1 MIVTK
6 NTINKNFLIKVLDNS
21 NQGIHIVDPTG
32 ITLYYNKLAEEI
44 DGISKEEILGKNM
57 KDLVKTGLFSTSVA
71 LDVIES
77 CERKE
82 VIQHINDKVVISTGV
97 PIMKGKDLEAVVV
110 FVKDSKALRD
120 MTLQLQDL
128 LVENNSMAQNLSRYN
143 SKFLK
148 EGIIISNSKAM
159 QRIMKVANRVSK
171 METPIFLLGEPGCG
185 KTMFAKYIHDNSL
198 RSDKPFIKVDCSAIP
213 KSIIEKELFDDKNSY
228 NGSLLKQAEGG
239 TLFIDEIADMPLP
252 CQQRLVYELNRIK
265 ETHTTDGGSPSIRII
280 AASNENI
287 SKNISDGK
295 FRMDLYYLLNIIPI
309 KIPPLRE
316 RGEDVIP
323 LINLFMNKYNEF
335 YNEDKSISPNCK
347 KFLINYSWPGNVRE
361 LENIIERLVVTS
373 DTDIIDVEHVEEFI
387 NNFYTKIDDGKT
399 FKEKVESYEKKLILE
414 YSKQVSSI
422 KELSI
427 LAGINESTLR
437 KKIERFNLNITFL

>member
-1 MIVTK
+1 MTK
-6 NTINKNFLIKVLDNS
+6 NIINKNFLTKVLDNS

-32 ITLYYNKLAEEI
+32 TTLYYNKLAEEI

-57 KDLVKTGLFSTSVA
+57 KDLVRTGLFSRSVA

-77 CERKE
+77 GKQKE
-82 VIQHINDKVVISTGV
+82 VVQHINDKIVIATGV

-110 FVKDSKALRD
+110 FVKDSKVLRD

-128 LVENNSMAQNLSRYN
+128 LIENNSMAENLSKYN
-143 SKFLK
+143 SKYLK

-171 METPIFLLGEPGCG
+171 LETPIFLLGEPGCG

-213 KSIIEKELFDDKNSY
+213 KSIIESELFDDDSY
-228 NGSLLKQAEGG
+228 NDSLLKQATNG

-265 ETHTTDGGSPSIRII
+265 ESMASTSNSPSIRII

-316 RGEDVIP
+316 RDEDVIP
-323 LINLFMNKYNEF
+323 LINLFLNKYNEF
-335 YNEDKSISPNCK
+335 YNEDKVISPNCK

-373 DTDIIDVEHVEEFI
+373 DDDVIDVKHVEEFI
-387 NNFYTKIDDGKT
+387 NNFYTKLDEGKT

-437 KKIERFNLNITFL
+437 KKIERYNLNITF